1 MLRKFIA
8 PALVATLVLAACDQA
23 STEPAATQTDE
34 DYALVMFGEAG
45 SSLEGTMGSQPATRP
60 FDGRTFRR
68 PFPDSIA
75 LSQTQIDSIAA
86 LRAAFRAAHAPQIDS
101 LKAIFEQARA
111 AKDAGAT
118 REEIRAILVTGR
130 PLAIALRVDVVD
142 LHYAVWQVYTP
153 AQKAWIVSHRPRRPP
168 TPMAGPNTPA
178 GP

>member
-75 LSQTQIDSIAA
+75 A
-86 LRAAFRAAHAPQIDS
+86 LRAAFRAAHAAQIDS

-111 AKDAGAT
+111 AKEAGAT
-118 REEIRAILVTGR
+118 REEIRAILATGR
-130 PLAIALRVDVVD
+130 PLATALRVDVVD